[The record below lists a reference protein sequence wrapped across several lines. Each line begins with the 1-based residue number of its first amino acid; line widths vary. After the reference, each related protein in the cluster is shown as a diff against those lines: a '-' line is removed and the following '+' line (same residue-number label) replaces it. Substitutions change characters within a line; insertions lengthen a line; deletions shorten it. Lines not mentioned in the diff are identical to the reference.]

1 MKVGLLSDT
10 HDNMTKIE
18 KSVELLNEKG
28 VEFVIHCGDIVS
40 PFAAVPLKKLK
51 CDFIGVFGNND
62 GDLLMINKVTD
73 NKFYKAPKK
82 IEFDNKSIILFHEPF
97 IFEDIDESI
106 EFVFYG
112 HTHKKYL
119 KKKGQ
124 QLIVNPG
131 TVSGYLTGES
141 TLSIVNLSTK
151 TVDFLSI

>member
-1 MKVGLLSDT
+1 MKIGLLSDT
-10 HDNMTKIE
+10 HDNMAKIE
-18 KSVELLNEKG
+18 KSVDIINKSD

-40 PFAAVPLKKLK
+40 PFAFVPLKKLK

-62 GDLLMINKVTD
+62 GDLLMINKIAD

-82 IEFDNKSIILFHEPF
+82 IEVDNKSVIIFHEPF
-97 IFEDIDESI
+97 IFEDIDENI
-106 EFVFYG
+106 EFVFFG

-131 TVSGYLTGES
+131 TVSGYVTGES

-151 TVDFLSI
+151 TAEFLSI